1 MMCYSIHGNRSTT
14 RTLKR
19 QKKKTLKTCTFV
31 TIANMNTA
39 AAVVE
44 HTQSSV
50 GIITVLSEDIVT
62 LLKQQQKHLFFGLI
76 SYDDLSRL

>member
-1 MMCYSIHGNRSTT
+1 
-14 RTLKR
+14 
-19 QKKKTLKTCTFV
+19 
-31 TIANMNTA
+31 MNTA